1 LEDSFYRD
9 VGLKVGLEIHQ
20 RLDSHK
26 LFCNCPSILR
36 EEEPHSWISRN
47 LSVSYSELGTIDPAA
62 RFESLRR
69 RNFLYGIYFDTT
81 CEVEIDEAPPHP
93 LNEDALEISIQVALM
108 LRMKPID
115 EIHVMRKIVV
125 DGSNTTGFQ
134 RTALVALG
142 HGESYIETSKGKV
155 RLETLC
161 LEEESAYIVESTP
174 EFAKYRL
181 DRLGIPLV
189 EISTA
194 PDIWHPEQAM
204 EAALKI
210 GRILRATG
218 RVQRGIGTIRQDIN
232 VSIEG
237 GARQEIKG
245 IQELELIPEVI
256 RREILRQQNLLKIQE
271 ELRKRGIDEK
281 DVDDPIY
288 DITDALSQ
296 TGSQL
301 IKRSLT
307 RGERIF
313 GMRVKGFRGLI
324 GKEIQPERRF
334 GTELADY
341 ARVFG
346 GVKGILHGD
355 ELPGYG
361 IGDEEVKRIRDALSC
376 DDDDSFI
383 LVIGERSSS
392 TLALESVRSRIKFSI
407 RGIPSETRRALP
419 DGNTSFMR
427 PMPGA
432 ARMYPETDILPVKT
446 APIINRIRE
455 LPKMPEE
462 TVSELIK
469 EYGINSELAWD
480 LYDEGKISLFK
491 KLVSYGAPA
500 SFTAATLTST
510 MRMLR
515 REGENIERIA
525 EDHLVELFRF
535 LGDGMLAKEAVPE
548 VLRGIA
554 RGDYSS
560 VHDYLKSYSMSLDEL
575 DSLIDSTLERFRD
588 KVLERGD
595 RAFGML
601 MGEVM
606 RVARGRIDGSI
617 VSERLRIKLK
627 EFLKT

>member
-1 LEDSFYRD
+1 
-9 VGLKVGLEIHQ
+9 
-20 RLDSHK
+20 
-26 LFCNCPSILR
+26 
-36 EEEPHSWISRN
+36 
-47 LSVSYSELGTIDPAA
+47 
-62 RFESLRR
+62 
-69 RNFLYGIYFDTT
+69 
-81 CEVEIDEAPPHP
+81 
-93 LNEDALEISIQVALM
+93 
-108 LRMKPID
+108 
-115 EIHVMRKIVV
+115 
-125 DGSNTTGFQ
+125 
-134 RTALVALG
+134 
-142 HGESYIETSKGKV
+142 
-155 RLETLC
+155 
-161 LEEESAYIVESTP
+161 
-174 EFAKYRL
+174 
-181 DRLGIPLV
+181 
-189 EISTA
+189 
-194 PDIWHPEQAM
+194 
-204 EAALKI
+204 
-210 GRILRATG
+210 
-218 RVQRGIGTIRQDIN
+218 
-232 VSIEG
+232 
-237 GARQEIKG
+237 
-245 IQELELIPEVI
+245 
-256 RREILRQQNLLKIQE
+256 
-271 ELRKRGIDEK
+271 
-281 DVDDPIY
+281 
-288 DITDALSQ
+288 
-296 TGSQL
+296 
-301 IKRSLT
+301 
-307 RGERIF
+307 
-313 GMRVKGFRGLI
+313 MRVKGFRGLI

-346 GVKGILHGD
+346 GVRGILHGD

-515 REGENIERIA
+515 REGENIERIT

-606 RVARGRIDGSI
+606 RGARGRIDGSI